1 MDYIKA
7 EEIISE
13 KVKNIE
19 ISGIRRFF
27 NKVSNYKDV
36 ISLTLGQPDFKLP
49 NRIKE
54 ELVKSIEEDKTT
66 YTANAGLKDL
76 RLEIENI
83 LKLWILIIIQK
94 RYV

>member
-1 MDYIKA
+1 MDYIKT

-36 ISLTLGQPDFKLP
+36 ISLTLGQPDLSFQV
-49 NRIKE
+49 E
-54 ELVKSIEEDKTT
+54 
-66 YTANAGLKDL
+66 
-76 RLEIENI
+76 
-83 LKLWILIIIQK
+83 
-94 RYV
+94 